1 MQRYS
6 RKHVKTKTGRSL
18 TVYPVTETVEGHGR
32 VTAYPMRL
40 GYASNIH
47 KLQGAELDHV
57 TAWLDCKHMKAAA
70 YVALSRVRR
79 DANYLLGGIVTPEHM
94 EPNV

>member
-1 MQRYS
+1 M
-6 RKHVKTKTGRSL
+6 HVKTKTGRSL
-18 TVYPVTETVEGHGR
+18 AVYPVTETVEGHGR

-57 TAWLDCKHMKAAA
+57 TVWLDCKHMKAAA

-79 DANYLLGGIVTPEHM
+79 DADYLLGGIVTPEHM